1 MPSSV
6 SGIAS
11 GRASCCKLPGDT
23 LLPAS
28 AAWVPLPKEGRSTV
42 SVASRCSSGSIST
55 PTGRPMQRKARRMV
69 VPFAKRMPPPCPNQ
83 GLPDSYPAAVHPK
96 QVSCGDFCRR
106 WAGIGRIKDM
116 ACFCRIA
123 FPCKLYQFCIGKFF
137 IEFFLRAAAQPQS
150 GNVHGNAQ
158 VLHRPPKREPSMP
171 FPSGIASSQRGIGPV
186 KLMLQCFGGSI
197 SVLLTYSILFSP

>member
-1 MPSSV
+1 MLLAASV
-6 SGIAS
+6 PQQAAPYR
-11 GRASCCKLPGDT
+11 GRRAE
-23 LLPAS
+23 
-28 AAWVPLPKEGRSTV
+28 WWYR
-42 SVASRCSSGSIST
+42 
-55 PTGRPMQRKARRMV
+55 
-69 VPFAKRMPPPCPNQ
+69 FAKRMPPLYPNQ
-83 GLPDSYPAAVHPK
+83 GLPDSCPAAVHPRTS
-96 QVSCGDFCRR
+96 VPRGFCRCR
-106 WAGIGRIKDM
+106 AGIGRIKDT
-116 ACFCRIA
+116 ACFCHIA
-123 FPCKLYQFCIGKFF
+123 FPCKLYQFCISKFF